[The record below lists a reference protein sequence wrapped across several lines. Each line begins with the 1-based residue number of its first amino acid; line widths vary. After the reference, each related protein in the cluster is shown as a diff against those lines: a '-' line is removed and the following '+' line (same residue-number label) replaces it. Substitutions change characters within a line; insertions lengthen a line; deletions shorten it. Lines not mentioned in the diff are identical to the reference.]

1 MGQEIRNGTRMG
13 IDVCTLIQSFFPR
26 LFDLSLIKQPHMDFV
41 LFKSD
46 CIESWQMCPPL
57 QKSTKGFDD
66 WLYLTA
72 LKEFIVL
79 GSLGDTGSS
88 EGQCGVDKEGKQGE
102 GYEHCKMKLF

>member
-1 MGQEIRNGTRMG
+1 
-13 IDVCTLIQSFFPR
+13 
-26 LFDLSLIKQPHMDFV
+26 
-41 LFKSD
+41 
-46 CIESWQMCPPL
+46 MCPPL

-79 GSLGDTGSS
+79 GPLGTRGAQKGS
-88 EGQCGVDKEGKQGE
+88 GRDKEGRQGE